1 MLMIPP
7 LGDKY
12 LLDTP
17 PQADPADIVRRS
29 NRRRLFVFLFVFS
42 VTLVAGLVWNL
53 LRPAEYRATARV
65 QVTPGSVTAH
75 VDVPAPATP
84 VAQSSSQMQPPAPR
98 ADLLTQAQI
107 LTSRPFLDQVRQ
119 RVVNDDP
126 GGALLASDADIDLH
140 SAISAMPVSGTDIL
154 EIQAISL
161 SPALTAKLANTV
173 VAVYREKLYAS
184 HGSASQEAALNAREE
199 VARLNSI
206 FATKRSQ
213 LAAFREHSGVVSSER
228 AENEALA
235 RVKGLSESLN
245 KATEDAAKADARLR
259 TLRESAVSGRSPV
272 LSKDNP
278 TLAAI
283 EQRISLTRED
293 LRDMERNYTPDFM
306 RMDPTARALRARLA
320 ELEQQLASSKVSS
333 QQAALTAAEEE
344 SSAAHATVER
354 LRAQLDG
361 QRRPAQVFSG
371 NFNEAQALEAD
382 LTRIEAARRS
392 ATEHLAKLVASEK
405 TRQPGFTLIEP
416 ASVPNA
422 AWGPD
427 YRRDGLIN
435 FGASFLLGLLA
446 MGFVELFNRRPPAPL
461 GYPATMIMP
470 QPWMMQGATFESA
483 APRRELPP
491 STDQPPLPQL
501 AAQAQTPREL
511 TQDEVKALLE
521 AADGEARLLCAFL
534 LLGLTVDEV
543 KVLSVADFDPAANRL
558 NVRGTSARALT
569 LPDWL
574 AQTLPDWCAI
584 TLKKPGGDA
593 SGKPLFCNAVG
604 QPFRAGDIAVRI
616 TCAALD
622 AGLDAPSSIT
632 PEALRHT
639 CIAHLV
645 HQQVRFSDLALL
657 VGHLSPTAVEC
668 YAATSSGPRYM
679 RGYDVEPI
687 MPALRNLQIQ

>member
-1 MLMIPP
+1 MLMLPP

-12 LLDTP
+12 AIDTP
-17 PQADPADIVRRS
+17 PQADPADVARRS

-42 VTLVAGLVWNL
+42 ATLVPGLVWNL

-65 QVTPGSVTAH
+65 QVTPGNVTVH

-84 VAQSSSQMQPPAPR
+84 VAQASSQVAPAPR
-98 ADLLTQAQI
+98 PDLLTQSKV

-119 RVVNDDP
+119 RVMNDDP
-126 GGALLASDADIDLH
+126 TGALLASDPDIDLP
-140 SAISAMPVSGTDIL
+140 SAIAAAPIPGTDIL
-154 EIQAISL
+154 EIQAIGR
-161 SPALTAKLANTV
+161 SPALIAKLANSV
-173 VAVYREKLYAS
+173 VAVYRDKLYAS
-184 HGSASQEAALNAREE
+184 HGSASQDAAVNARDE
-199 VARLNSI
+199 VARLNTI
-206 FATKRSQ
+206 VTTKRSQ
-213 LAAFREHSGVVSSER
+213 LAAFRERSGVVSSER

-235 RVKGLSESLN
+235 RIKGLSESLN
-245 KATEDAAKADARLR
+245 KASEDAAKADARLR

-293 LRDMERNYTPDFM
+293 LRDMERTYTPDFM
-306 RMDPTARALRARLA
+306 KMDPTARALRARLT
-320 ELEQQLASSKVSS
+320 ELEQQLASSKASS

-344 SSAAHATVER
+344 VAATHATVER
-354 LRAQLDG
+354 LRAQLDS

-371 NFNEAQALEAD
+371 NFNEAQVLEAD
-382 LTRIEAARRS
+382 LTRLEATRRS
-392 ATEHLAKLVASEK
+392 ATEQLAKLLASEK
-405 TRQPGFTLIEP
+405 TRRPGFTLIEP
-416 ASVPNA
+416 ASVPNTP
-422 AWGPD
+422 WGPP
-427 YRRDGLIN
+427 YLRDGLIN
-435 FGASFLLGLLA
+435 VGASFLLGLLA
-446 MGFVELFNRRPPAPL
+446 MGFVELFNRRPPTPV

-470 QPWMMQGATFESA
+470 PHWMMQGATFESA
-483 APRRELPP
+483 ASRRELPP
-491 STDQPPLPQL
+491 STDHQPRPQL
-501 AAQAQTPREL
+501 MAQVHTPREL
-511 TQDEVKALLE
+511 TQDEVTALLD
-521 AADGEARLLCAFL
+521 AADSEARLLCAFL

-543 KVLSVADFDPAANRL
+543 KVLSVTDFDPAANRL
-558 NVRGTSARALT
+558 NVRGTSARTLT
-569 LPDWL
+569 LPEWL

-584 TLKKPGGDA
+584 TLKKPGGGA

-604 QPFRAGDIAVRI
+604 QPFGAGDIAVRI

-622 AGLDAPSSIT
+622 AGLEAPSSIT

-645 HQQVRFSDLALL
+645 RQQVRFSELPLL

-679 RGYDVEPI
+679 RGYDVDPI